1 MIKRLFCA
9 AALVAIP
16 QFAFAEACNETT
28 LAEFR
33 TINDMVADQERSL
46 RKLKARADSQDFR
59 LIDLSEDLQQTVPA
73 RPEAPELLVAE
84 IDGAAFDCDPEGEA
98 VDFLIEQEAALGRT
112 QSALDA
118 FDAALVTR
126 EEALTAAE
134 DLAANPPADPAE
146 EEPKV
151 AEGPVIEGET
161 PQEEAPPETE
171 QENIEP
177 PLEEEGE
184 IPDEEAEQ
192 EEGEV
197 KTAEAREPM
206 PDTENPALY
215 RRVISLP
222 DARLA
227 SEPAAAEDGISLPVF
242 SVLYVYDQS
251 AIGGEDWIEVGDTIR
266 DGPAGWIKVD
276 AALPWSSMLVMQFT
290 PRGQR
295 ERVLFFRDATPL
307 SDIVNSPFYANEARD
322 IYAEVESERER
333 LKGAPGDSPN
343 WNSDLVAIEPET
355 AVTYANEP
363 YLLPILDWRE
373 ELFDGL
379 VETTLLQVAAI
390 PAEAEEVGERDTQS
404 FENDAGEQA
413 ALDDEFRIGLVFVMD
428 TTVSMAP
435 FIDRTREV
443 INEFYNEFGRL
454 ETSQY
459 ISFGLVG
466 FRDSTDHNN
475 ELDYVTQVFQPLDPE
490 APARQI
496 LSNMERIQ
504 EADEPTIEFKEDAY
518 AGLTEAIDGMDWT
531 PFDARLIILVT
542 DASARSG
549 NDELMQIPGLTAETV
564 AADARASNIAIVPV
578 HLLTPVNE
586 ENNDVAV
593 AANQFRTLSDTGDI
607 NFDKYLSIDATDD
620 AAFAEQI
627 SRLAEGIA
635 RAVLQANSGNEVAQ
649 VELEPVP
656 NVVPGEP
663 EENRLSKIVTNEIF
677 RAQLESLAQVG
688 GGDAP
693 AFLAGWASDRDM
705 LDPNL
710 ATLEV
715 SVFLTRTQLSTL
727 DKRLDAIV
735 DAFRSGGDDP
745 QAFFDKLQ
753 VLAAEMSTDPDAVR
767 ADDRLAVQTLLP
779 TFLQNL
785 PYKSEVLLLDRDYW
799 SSLSNADRE
808 GFIETIE
815 AKQRIYLNTFDQ
827 TNVWNDFGSDDP
839 GLEATLMLLKHL
851 P

>member
-1 MIKRLFCA
+1 MFKKFLCA
-9 AALVAIP
+9 AAVA
-16 QFAFAEACNETT
+16 AFPHVVIAQECNEAT

-33 TINDMVADQERSL
+33 IINDVVADQSRSL
-46 RKLKARADSQDFR
+46 RKLKARADGQDFR
-59 LIDLSEDLQQTVPA
+59 LADL
-73 RPEAPELLVAE
+73 PEALQASIPERPQTPELAVTE
-84 IDGAAFDCDPEGEA
+84 IDAASVVCDPEGGAADFVAEQLEA
-98 VDFLIEQEAALGRT
+98 LDST
-112 QSALDA
+112 QTALDA
-118 FDAALVTR
+118 FDTALVAR

-134 DLAANPPADPAE
+134 EQPATE
-146 EEPKV
+146 SPKV
-151 AEGPVIEGET
+151 AEGPVIEDA
-161 PQEEAPPETE
+161 PAVEEATEEETE
-171 QENIEP
+171 P
-177 PLEEEGE
+177 PATEEDGDVPAVEEEIE
-184 IPDEEAEQ
+184 
-192 EEGEV
+192 
-197 KTAEAREPM
+197 TAEARMPM
-206 PDTENPALY
+206 QDTENAALF

-227 SEPAAAEDGISLPVF
+227 TAPATAEDGADLPIF
-242 SVLYVYDQS
+242 SVLYVYDESS
-251 AIGGEDWIEVGDTIR
+251 AGGENWIEVGDTIR
-266 DGPAGWIKVD
+266 DGPVGWINAD
-276 AALPWSSMLVMQFT
+276 RSLPWSSMLVMQFT

-295 ERVLFFRDATPL
+295 ERVLFFNDATPL

-322 IYAEVESERER
+322 IYSEIESERER
-333 LKGAPGDSPN
+333 LKDTPDDAPN
-343 WNSDLVAIEPET
+343 WSSDLVAIEPET

-390 PAEAEEVGERDTQS
+390 PAEAEAVGERDTQS
-404 FENDAGEQA
+404 FQNDAGEMA

-428 TTVSMAP
+428 TTISMAP

-443 INEFYNEFGRL
+443 INQFYDEFGRL

-459 ISFGLVG
+459 VSFGLVG
-466 FRDSTDHNN
+466 FRDSIDHNDS
-475 ELDYVTQVFQPLDPE
+475 LDYVTQVFQPLDPE
-490 APARQI
+490 APVRQI

-504 EADEPTIEFKEDAY
+504 EATQPTIEFKEDTY
-518 AGLTEAIDGMDWT
+518 AGLSEAIDGMDWT
-531 PFDARLIILVT
+531 PFDARIIIMVT

-549 NDELMQIPGLTAETV
+549 NDPLMQEPGLTAEIV
-564 AADARASNIAIVPV
+564 AADARASNIAIIPI
-578 HLLTPVNE
+578 HLLTPTNAD
-586 ENNDVAV
+586 NNDVAE
-593 AANQFRTLSDTGDI
+593 AARQFRILSDTGDV
-607 NFDKYLSIDATDD
+607 NFDKYVDIDATDD
-620 AAFAEQI
+620 TVFAQQMAQL
-627 SRLAEGIA
+627 SEGIA
-635 RAVLQANSGNEVAQ
+635 QAVLQANSGNIIQQ

-656 NVVPGEP
+656 EATP
-663 EENRLSKIVTNEIF
+663 EADDGQLTKIATNEIF

-693 AFLAGWASDRDM
+693 AFLAGWASDRDI

-815 AKQRIYLNTFDQ
+815 TKQRIYQDTFDQ
-827 TNVWNDFGSDDP
+827 TNLWNDFGSDDP